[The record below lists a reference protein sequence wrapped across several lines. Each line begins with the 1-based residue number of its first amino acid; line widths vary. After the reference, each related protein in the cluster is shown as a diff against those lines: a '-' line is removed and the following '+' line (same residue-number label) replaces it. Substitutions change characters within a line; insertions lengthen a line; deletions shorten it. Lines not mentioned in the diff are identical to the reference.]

1 MDDAGYS
8 GGRGDDVMI
17 SGTFAPAAIEH
28 RAPLNRPRE
37 VRVRRVTGFD
47 RSRNGFSRRL
57 SDQCRQALR
66 NGADSLATAGLSMQ
80 DVVRVVYLVRDA
92 DAFPACFP
100 FLRDAFGE
108 ARPAATLRFVDGF
121 DVDGMQIELELFARA
136 GVSEPDRG
144 IRLRD
149 D

>member
-1 MDDAGYS
+1 MMLVRPAPKARTS
-8 GGRGDDVMI
+8 MM

-28 RAPLNRPRE
+28 RSRHGRPRE
-37 VRVRRVTGFD
+37 VQVRKVTGFD
-47 RSRNGFSRRL
+47 RGQNGFSRRL

-80 DVVRVVYLVRDA
+80 DVVRVVYLVHDA

-100 FLRDAFGE
+100 YLRDAFGE

-121 DVDGMQIELELFARA
+121 EIAGMQIELELFAREQ
-136 GVSEPDRG
+136 SSPR
-144 IRLRD
+144 
-149 D
+149 